1 MNINLQSSKLPQ
13 GINDINCVS
22 CSLADPLQNYSA
34 QSAVNNENQ
43 HNESTSSITQDYPQQ
58 NHQKI
63 STQEKGVMS
72 RHLRELLDAIP
83 GAVIVINSKGVV
95 VDVNASA
102 KEILGEP
109 LKDELWRDVV
119 NRVFLSELDQGE
131 LRTADGRQF
140 SISTRPLGYQ
150 PGQIL
155 LLSDVTQTRQLQRA
169 AQQNL
174 HLMTM
179 GKMMASLAHQIRTP
193 LSSSML
199 YLSQIVEG
207 DMSAEKN
214 QKFTS
219 KALARIKH
227 IETMINDMLVFAH
240 GGQFHMSD
248 FAISDLLNDLND
260 QIQPHL
266 KLRQATLQLDIP
278 DKVLLING
286 NKDALLGA
294 IANLCMNAMDASED
308 SLKINITVSLNQK
321 GNLLMSVSD
330 NGIGMD
336 KKILKHLFDPFFTT
350 KMDGTGLGLAVVKSV
365 IESHQGKISVSSE
378 PGKGSEFYIHLPCLQ
393 ANKTQLSNA
402 QNNGEYEDE

>member
-1 MNINLQSSKLPQ
+1 MNINPQNSELQQAFNEFNCISDSSVEYLT
-13 GINDINCVS
+13 NSENLLNETVS
-22 CSLADPLQNYSA
+22 SLDRQTPDKKS
-34 QSAVNNENQ
+34 V
-43 HNESTSSITQDYPQQ
+43 P
-58 NHQKI
+58 
-63 STQEKGVMS
+63 EKGVMS

-83 GAVIVINSKGVV
+83 GAVIVINSKGLV

-102 KEILGEP
+102 REILPEP
-109 LKDELWRDVV
+109 LKNELWRDVV

-207 DMSAEKN
+207 NMAPDKN
-214 QKFTS
+214 KKFTA

-227 IETMINDMLVFAH
+227 IESMINDMLTFAH
-240 GGQFHMSD
+240 GGQFHMID
-248 FAISDLLNDLND
+248 FSISDLLN
-260 QIQPHL
+260 
-266 KLRQATLQLDIP
+266 
-278 DKVLLING
+278 
-286 NKDALLGA
+286 
-294 IANLCMNAMDASED
+294 E
-308 SLKINITVSLNQK
+308 
-321 GNLLMSVSD
+321 
-330 NGIGMD
+330 
-336 KKILKHLFDPFFTT
+336 
-350 KMDGTGLGLAVVKSV
+350 
-365 IESHQGKISVSSE
+365 
-378 PGKGSEFYIHLPCLQ
+378 
-393 ANKTQLSNA
+393 
-402 QNNGEYEDE
+402 